1 MSYNTGHVKD
11 RKRFDF
17 LLIGIII
24 VMMLTSLVA
33 IYSAFPLLPSYV
45 SGADLILKQIM
56 WYGIGFASMGL
67 MWYFGNGSIYDIS
80 KVAYKVLMV
89 MLLLLFIDRYIINDV
104 IPFITPVNGST
115 AWFQFPG
122 IGSFQPSE
130 FMKVVLIIIC
140 AYVIK
145 DHNEHKTEYTFE
157 NDLNLFWKLIK
168 WMAPPLFLIF
178 MQPDTGI
185 PIIIVISI
193 AVMVLVSGIRK
204 EWLWIGFTLIGIALI
219 LFFVF
224 FFLFPSSLNEL
235 FGSTAYRLDR
245 IYGWLY
251 PEKYIQT
258 SGNQLYTALL
268 ALGSAGIQGAGLQ
281 APVIGIPEAQTD
293 FIFAVFGQSFGLI
306 GSLYIIILCLAL
318 DLKLI
323 SIARTSK
330 NLFEKY
336 IIVGVLGMLFYQQLQ
351 NIGMIVGILPITGV
365 TLPFISYGG
374 SSLLSYLFIFAV
386 ILNTSAKAK
395 KLSDYIY

>member
-1 MSYNTGHVKD
+1 MNFRSGHVKET
-11 RKRFDF
+11 RRFDF
-17 LLIGIII
+17 ILIGILV
-24 VMMLTSLVA
+24 VMMLTSLLA
-33 IYSAFPLLPSYV
+33 IYSAFPLLPSYQ
-45 SGADLILKQIM
+45 SGTDLIVKQIM
-56 WYGIGFASMGL
+56 WYVIGFGAMGL
-67 MWYFGNGSIYDIS
+67 LWYFGNSSIYDIS
-80 KVAYKVLMV
+80 KFAYKILMV
-89 MLLLLFIDRYIINDV
+89 MLLLLFLDRYV
-104 IPFITPVNGST
+104 LKGMIPFVTPVNGST

-140 AYVIK
+140 AHVIK
-145 DHNEHKTEYTFE
+145 EHNEEKSSYTFE
-157 NDLNLFWKLIK
+157 SDLKLFWKIIK
-168 WMAPPLFLIF
+168 WLFPPLFLIF
-178 MQPDTGI
+178 LQPDTGI

-204 EWLWIGFTLIGIALI
+204 EWLWIGFGLLAIALI
-219 LFFVF
+219 LFFIF
-224 FFLFPSSLNEL
+224 FFLFPSSLNSL
-235 FGSTAYRLDR
+235 FGTTAYRLDR

-268 ALGSAGIQGAGLQ
+268 ALGSAGLQGAGLQ

-293 FIFAVFGQSFGLI
+293 FIFAVFGQSFGLY
-306 GSLYIIILCLAL
+306 GSIYILLLCAAL

-336 IIVGVLGMLFYQQLQ
+336 IVVGVLGMLIYQQIQ
-351 NIGMIVGILPITGV
+351 NIGMITGLLPITGV

-374 SSLLSYLFIFAV
+374 SSLLSYLFVIGIIF
-386 ILNTSAKAK
+386 NTSAKAK
-395 KLSDYIY
+395 KLSDYVY